1 MKENT
6 KRILKSTS
14 IVLTL
19 STVIGWCG
27 MNIGGNF
34 ITIFL
39 LSFSCQYILF
49 SFIGNAI
56 NSYLAH
62 QTLQKELDVLEPLS
76 TILDCAYCNHRNIM
90 TFLPDEIDTSEF
102 LCVKCQKKNSVKIQ
116 FVVAR
121 QTEIMSLPV
130 SSKGVSLQ
138 DKEDLDNNLI

>member
-1 MKENT
+1 
-6 KRILKSTS
+6 
-14 IVLTL
+14 
-19 STVIGWCG
+19 
-27 MNIGGNF
+27 
-34 ITIFL
+34 
-39 LSFSCQYILF
+39 
-49 SFIGNAI
+49 
-56 NSYLAH
+56 
-62 QTLQKELDVLEPLS
+62 
-76 TILDCAYCNHRNIM
+76 M